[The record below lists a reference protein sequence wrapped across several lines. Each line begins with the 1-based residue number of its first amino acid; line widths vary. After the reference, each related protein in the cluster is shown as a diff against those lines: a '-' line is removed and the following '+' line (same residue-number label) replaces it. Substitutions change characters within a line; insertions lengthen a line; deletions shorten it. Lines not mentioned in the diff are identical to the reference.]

1 MNTGLAFNKALQ
13 IYREEDEIILVT
25 VIEDTEVYDFMKASG
40 LHNSPAYDTLCDS
53 HTKEVCAPLQEK
65 FQFICEDREVHFLSQ
80 CFYSSFWTKNN
91 IIEKTKKIYYN
102 FLYEAGN
109 PKTDICSIIDQERIS
124 ICIVADSTHPEKK
137 GIISRFNFFFCYL
150 PVLLIPI

>member
-80 CFYSSFWTKNN
+80 CFILPFGQKIILLKKPKRFITISSMRLVTLKRIFARSL
-91 IIEKTKKIYYN
+91 TKKGSL
-102 FLYEAGN
+102 FAL
-109 PKTDICSIIDQERIS
+109 SRIPL
-124 ICIVADSTHPEKK
+124 TLRKK
-137 GIISRFNFFFCYL
+137 ELSPGLIFFFVISQFC
-150 PVLLIPI
+150 